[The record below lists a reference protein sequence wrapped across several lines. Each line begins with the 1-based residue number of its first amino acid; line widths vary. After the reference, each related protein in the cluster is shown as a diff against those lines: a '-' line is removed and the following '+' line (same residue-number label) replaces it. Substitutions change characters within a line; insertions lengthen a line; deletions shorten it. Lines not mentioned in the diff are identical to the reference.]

1 MHKKSTTVIPLL
13 AGVVLLACLVFG
25 LWRFFEQN
33 PLPTLTG
40 ESSTTDP
47 ATMEDIPEPEYK
59 ATVAVGEAFEHTPI
73 CMQGILRCTVTNT
86 RLVTGP
92 EDCPPESWFDSPLAL
107 IGEDGR
113 AHLVAYDQWF
123 ATGGPIDQGCGIVV
137 AEVLMENI
145 SAVGLP
151 PEEGGLE
158 DPYLFDVYNLLNLV
172 ETTLVRQD
180 PANEQ
185 SWYQGYICMGSDVF
199 EKNQALDAQEQQYIR
214 IEQGQSVTVQICFPV
229 HQNDDRTPK
238 DLTKLALVTN
248 SSAYTNEEYLIPLNL
263 P

>member
-1 MHKKSTTVIPLL
+1 MKRKPNIFPLF
-13 AGVVLLACLVFG
+13 AGIFLVACLVLG

-33 PLPTLTG
+33 PLPTLTE

-47 ATMEDIPEPEYK
+47 AQMEDIPEPEYK
-59 ATVAVGEAFEHTPI
+59 ATVSIGETFDHTPVFVE
-73 CMQGILRCTVTNT
+73 GILRCTVTNA
-86 RLVTGP
+86 RLVTSP
-92 EDCPPESWFDSPLAL
+92 ENCPPEIWFDSSLAP

-123 ATGGPIDQGCGIVV
+123 APGGPIEQGCGIVV

-158 DPYLFDVYNLLNLV
+158 DPYLFDVYNLLILAD
-172 ETTLVRQD
+172 TTLVRQD
-180 PANEQ
+180 PATEQ

-199 EKNQALDAQEQQYIR
+199 EKNQALDDREQQYIR

-238 DLTKLALVTN
+238 DLTKLALVTH